1 MSKDEKEFN
10 LVEIMERIGSE
21 EKARDLLEG
30 IRWPNGPVC
39 PHCISKNVYHLSAK
53 EESKNP
59 GRKGLLKCADCRK
72 QFTVTVGTIFEDSHI
87 ALNKWLMSIYLIC
100 SSKKG
105 ISANQLHRMLGI
117 TYKSAWF
124 MAHRIRFAMS
134 QQPLSDKLQRLV
146 EADETYV
153 GARFPGKRGRGA
165 GNKTKVFSLIQRDG
179 ESRSFKVDDV
189 KGKTLKGIIQNNVV
203 DTAHVMTDEFLAY
216 SGLNKIVKKH
226 STVNHGEKEYVRGIV
241 HTNFAES
248 YFSLLK
254 RGILGAFHH
263 VSEEH
268 MQRYLDEF
276 DFRWSRREENDGNN
290 TLTAIQGAWGKRLQY
305 KDSSS
310 LSGLN

>member
-1 MSKDEKEFN
+1 MKSKEPEIN
-10 LVEIMERIGSE
+10 LTEIMERFGSE
-21 EKARDLLEG
+21 EKARELIERL
-30 IRWPNGPVC
+30 RWPDGPVC
-39 PHCISKNVYHLSAK
+39 PHCGSMKAYRLEGK
-53 EESKNP
+53 GESTSP
-59 GRKGLLKCADCRK
+59 ARKGLLKCGACRK

-87 ALNKWLMSIYLIC
+87 PLNKWLMSIYLIC

-117 TYKSAWF
+117 TYKTAWF

-134 QQPLSDKLQRLV
+134 QQPLSEKLERIV
-146 EADETYV
+146 EADETYI
-153 GARFPGKRGRGA
+153 GGRFPGKRGRGA

-189 KGKTLKGIIQNNVV
+189 KGKTLKAIIGNNVV

-216 SGLNKIVKKH
+216 SGLNKIVENH
-226 STVNHGEKEYVRGIV
+226 STVHHGNKEYVRGIV

-276 DFRWSRREENDGNN
+276 DFRWTRRKEDNGNN
-290 TLTAIQGAWGKRLQY
+290 TLEAIQGAWGKRLRY
-305 KDSSS
+305 KDS
-310 LSGLN
+310 LNFVSTN